1 MPLTDLQGGRM
12 IKRIAA
18 VIAVVSL
25 TTAAQQYYETS
36 GQTRVFTLTAG
47 STAAAFESRSIP
59 TGSPRLAVTMHKGV
73 CLRLQ
78 GAAAGKISI
87 YNVSGKRI
95 LDREIGREAP
105 VAVSGLV
112 PNGVYFARLEV
123 SGRAVETVR
132 FRVVR

>member
-1 MPLTDLQGGRM
+1 M

-18 VIAVVSL
+18 VIAVVCL
-25 TTAAQQYYETS
+25 ATAAQQYYETS

-47 STAAAFESRSIP
+47 QVVTAYKSRSIP
-59 TGSPRLAVTMHKGV
+59 SSAPHLTVTIHKGIY
-73 CLRLQ
+73 LRVQ
-78 GAAAGKISI
+78 GVAAGKVSI

-95 LDREIGREAP
+95 MNGEIDP
-105 VAVSGLV
+105 QTPDIVSGLV

-132 FRVVR
+132 FQVVR